1 MEAEPLE
8 ADALLKGLESRI
20 EAICD
25 SGALPNEEASFQN
38 RMKNVLESKEF
49 SDLLELVEVCIII
62 FFSFDW
68 LYISFFSFFFFVF
81 ILSVFGI
88 F

>member
-8 ADALLKGLESRI
+8 ADALLKGLESCI

-25 SGALPNEEASFQN
+25 SDALPNEEASFQN